1 MPAYRISLRREIR
14 VPEISMTKLCIGAS
28 ILVAFA
34 AGNLFAQAV
43 PIASVPGLAGALPP
57 SSACAGRASLACAI
71 PNLYGPYGLVL
82 PIPDGRTAHFDS
94 SFQSNF
100 MALNAAIATQLT
112 LLPLASPASG
122 FTYTYD
128 PTTGVYSRSAQSF
141 GPVLTERAETIGRHK
156 FYFGG
161 TFQRFRFNKL
171 DGVDLHNF
179 QAVFDHQIT
188 TPTGDWREQFIST
201 QNSIDLK
208 INQFTVFG
216 TYGLTNRIDLSVDI
230 PFVQVGYNVN
240 SSATI
245 NRIVNTEPIFT
256 PGPNGINVE
265 CCASAGGA
273 GPYGPNWGYYF
284 DPNNKQGSSQRNFSN
299 GSGSSAQPGDI
310 YFNPSKN
317 SAAGIGDVTFRV
329 KGTIH
334 RTERIVIA
342 LASDLRLPTGDESNF
357 LGSGAW
363 GVKPFAAI
371 SVRTGWLT
379 PHVNLGYQWNGSSY
393 LGGNIWNGTKDKL
406 PDFAF
411 FSIGTDIGVTRRLTA
426 AVDYIGQELIS
437 APRIIS
443 ATYTSLG
450 PLVSTR
456 QTGTFPTISTVDKE
470 TYNQSNSA
478 FGFKYNLFDRLI
490 VSGNLLV
497 ALNEGGLR
505 QRVTPLVGLSYS
517 F

>member
-1 MPAYRISLRREIR
+1 
-14 VPEISMTKLCIGAS
+14 MTKLCISA
-28 ILVAFA
+28 LACTL
-34 AGNLFAQAV
+34 LFATESFSQSV
-43 PIASVPGLAGALPP
+43 PISSVPGLAGALPAP
-57 SSACAGRASLACAI
+57 SACAGKSSLACGI

-100 MALNAAIATQLT
+100 MALNTAIATQLT
-112 LLPLASPASG
+112 LLPLASPASS
-122 FTYTYD
+122 FIYQYD
-128 PTTGVYSRSAQSF
+128 PATGVYARSAESF

-201 QNSIDLK
+201 RNSIDLK

-216 TYGLTNRIDLSVDI
+216 TFGLTNKIDLSVDI
-230 PFVQVGYNVN
+230 PFVQVGYNVS

-256 PGPNGINVE
+256 PGANGISFD
-265 CCASAGGA
+265 CCASSGGP

-284 DPNNKQGSSQRNFSN
+284 DPNNKQGSIQRSFSN
-299 GSGSSAQPGDI
+299 NQLSADKGSL
-310 YFNPSKN
+310 YFNPSN
-317 SAAGIGDVTFRV
+317 SSAAGIGDVTFRL
-329 KGTIH
+329 KGTVY
-334 RTERIVIA
+334 RNERMSLA

-363 GVKPFAAI
+363 GVKPFAAF

-393 LGGNIWNGTKDKL
+393 LGGSIWNGTKDKL

-411 FSIGTDIGVTRRLTA
+411 FSIGTDIGLTRRLTA

-437 APRIIS
+437 APRVTS
-443 ATYTSLG
+443 STYTSLG
-450 PLVSTR
+450 PLVSTG
-456 QTGTFPTISTVDKE
+456 QVGTFPTISTIDKE
-470 TYNQSNSA
+470 TYNQSNTA
-478 FGFKYNLFDRLI
+478 FGLKYNFFDRLI

-505 QRVTPLVGLSYS
+505 QRVTPLIGLSYS

>member
-1 MPAYRISLRREIR
+1 MIKFCIASL
-14 VPEISMTKLCIGAS
+14 S
-28 ILVAFA
+28 ILFLA
-34 AGNLFAQAV
+34 AAELLSQSV
-43 PIASVPGLAGALPP
+43 PIASVPGLAGALPAP
-57 SSACAGRASLACAI
+57 SACAGKANLACAI

-94 SFQSNF
+94 SYQTNF
-100 MALNAAIATQLT
+100 MALNTAIATQLT

-128 PTTGVYSRSAQSF
+128 PATGVYSRSAESF

-179 QAVFDHQIT
+179 QAVFDHQIST
-188 TPTGDWREQFIST
+188 RTGDWREQFIST

-216 TYGLTNRIDLSVDI
+216 TYGLTNKIDLSVDI
-230 PFVQVGYNVN
+230 PFVQVGYNVS

-284 DPNNKQGSSQRNFSN
+284 DPNNKQGSIQRSFAN
-299 GSGSSAQPGDI
+299 GQTSSDLLNPTRTGDI
-310 YFNPSKN
+310 YFNPSKS
-317 SAAGIGDVTFRV
+317 SAAGIGDVTFRL
-329 KGTIH
+329 KGTVY
-334 RTERIVIA
+334 RTERMVVA

-363 GVKPFAAI
+363 GVKPFAAL

-393 LGGNIWNGTKDKL
+393 LGGSIWNGTKDKL

-411 FSIGTDIGVTRRLTA
+411 FSVGTDIGVTRRLTA

-437 APRIIS
+437 APRVIS
-443 ATYTSLG
+443 STYTSLG
-450 PLVSTR
+450 PLVSTG
-456 QTGTFPTISTVDKE
+456 QVGTFPTISTIDKE

-478 FGFKYNLFDRLI
+478 FGLKYNLFDRLI

-505 QRVTPLVGLSYS
+505 QRVTPLIGLSYS

>member
-1 MPAYRISLRREIR
+1 MKKFCIS
-14 VPEISMTKLCIGAS
+14 AS
-28 ILVAFA
+28 IFVFFS
-34 AGNLFAQAV
+34 AGELLSQSV
-43 PIASVPGLAGALPP
+43 PIASVPGLAGALPAP
-57 SSACAGRASLACAI
+57 SACAGKAGLACAI

-128 PTTGVYSRSAQSF
+128 PATGVYSRSAQSL

-156 FYFGG
+156 FFFGG

-179 QAVFDHQIT
+179 QAVFDHQIN

-230 PFVQVGYNVN
+230 PFVQVGYNVT
-240 SSATI
+240 STATI

-256 PGPNGINVE
+256 PGPNGVNVE
-265 CCASAGGA
+265 CCASSGGP
-273 GPYGPNWGYYF
+273 GPFGPNWGYYF
-284 DPNNKQGSSQRNFSN
+284 DPNNKQGSIQRGFAN
-299 GSGSSAQPGDI
+299 GQTSTDFLNPARTGDI
-310 YFNPSKN
+310 YWNPSKN
-317 SAAGIGDVTFRV
+317 SAAGIGDVTFRL
-329 KGTIH
+329 KGTVYRSELIKL
-334 RTERIVIA
+334 A
-342 LASDLRLPTGDESNF
+342 LASDLRLPSGDESNF

-411 FSIGTDIGVTRRLTA
+411 FSVGTDIGLTRRLTA
-426 AVDYIGQELIS
+426 AIDYLGQELIN
-437 APRIIS
+437 APRIRES
-443 ATYTSLG
+443 TYTSLG
-450 PLVSTR
+450 PLVSTG
-456 QTGTFPTISTVDKE
+456 QVGTFPTISTIDKE

-478 FGFKYNLFDRLI
+478 FGVKYNLFDGLI

-497 ALNEGGLR
+497 ALNDGGLR
-505 QRVTPLVGLSYS
+505 QRVTPLFGLSYS